1 MTSNGLTGRRQLVA
15 VVLVAAVIGVALWP
29 VATDA
34 ADRPT
39 DTVAVV
45 EIDGPVVSS
54 LADDVEQ
61 ELSDIRQNDS
71 VKAVVLKMNT
81 PGGSASASERMYM
94 SVQRTAKEMPVVASV
109 QQVSAS
115 GGYYAMLPTDNIYV
129 LPTSFTGSVGL
140 AANAP
145 QPSAPVRGPSGP
157 DKRGGNTIE
166 GWALRRSV
174 ADTFV
179 TTVMEQRGDEIQVSR
194 SEVAHAKIYL
204 GTEAVQNGFAD
215 KLGSKDAAIREA
227 AERAGLDSYQVDT
240 RQTGWGGLPLLFQAN
255 GQVLAI
261 ESNDPGYKDVRPV
274 RMPLVHEGSIPHIES
289 VEAVTQDEIRS
300 NSQSEQPDATDSS
313 LEGGVSG

>member
-1 MTSNGLTGRRQLVA
+1 MVSMTERQQLVA
-15 VVLVAAVIGVALWP
+15 VVLVAAVLGVALWP

-34 ADRPT
+34 ADRPA

-45 EIDGPVVSS
+45 EIDGPIVSS

-81 PGGSASASERMYM
+81 PGGAAPASERMYM
-94 SVQRTAKEMPVVASV
+94 SVQRTAEEMPVVASV

-115 GGYYAMLPTDNIYV
+115 GGYYTMLPADSIYV

-145 QPSAPVRGPSGP
+145 EPSPPVRGPSGP
-157 DKRGGNTIE
+157 DKRGSNTIE
-166 GWALRRSV
+166 QWALRRSV

-179 TTVMEQRGDEIQVSR
+179 TTVMEQRGDEMEVSR
-194 SEVAHAKIYL
+194 SEVEHAKIYL

-215 KLGSKDAAIREA
+215 ELGSKDAAIREA
-227 AERAGLDSYQVDT
+227 AERAGLDSYQVET
-240 RQTGWGGLPLLFQAN
+240 RQTGWGGLPVLFQAN
-255 GQVLAI
+255 GQVLAV
-261 ESNDPGYKDVRPV
+261 ESNDPGYKEVRPV
-274 RMPLVHEGSIPHIES
+274 RLPLVHEGSIPHIES
-289 VEAVTQDEIRS
+289 VEAVTQDEIG
-300 NSQSEQPDATDSS
+300 SQTEQPDATDSS
-313 LEGGVSG
+313 LLGGVSG